1 MKETSG
7 MQRILVLSPHLDDA
21 VLSCSDHIMDW
32 RKKAQVLVV
41 TIFTRF
47 GNKSS
52 IFRHNNRLS
61 ESGFS
66 SPQEQEEKR
75 KKEDELAITKL
86 KVDFLHLDFVDAGYR
101 TFREKPL
108 YPGSSLFSGKV
119 SHNDGLLAPKLEKAL
134 KPFKEFDRVVIP
146 LGVGGHIDHVLTRK
160 AARKIFD
167 KNQTIYYVDYPYALK
182 LRNWSLAGVLKLIS
196 KRKSIK
202 PMSDKKRE
210 ILEIYASQ
218 IPLLFS
224 KKISNY
230 PEIILT

>member
-1 MKETSG
+1 MSKVEE
-7 MQRILVLSPHLDDA
+7 ILVLSPHLDDA
-21 VLSCSDHIMDW
+21 VFSCCDHIMDW
-32 RKKAQVLVV
+32 RKKAKVLVV

-52 IFRHNNRLS
+52 ILRNNIRLS

-66 SPQEQEEKR
+66 SPQEQEKKR

-86 KVDFLHLDFVDAGYR
+86 KVNFLYLDFVDAGYR

-119 SHNDGLLAPKLEKAL
+119 SHHEGLLASKLEKAL
-134 KPFKEFDRVVIP
+134 KPFKEFDQVVIP
-146 LGVGGHIDHVLTRK
+146 LGVGGHIDHVLIRK
-160 AARKIFD
+160 AAKKIFD
-167 KNQTIYYVDYPYALK
+167 QNKTMYYMDYPYALK
-182 LRNWSLAGVLKLIS
+182 LRNWSLAEVLKLIS

-210 ILEIYASQ
+210 ILEIYSSQ
-218 IPLLFS
+218 IPLLFPQ
-224 KKISNY
+224 KISNY
-230 PEIILT
+230 PEVILT